1 MIKFDQ
7 TPTVVGIRDFEI
19 PTQASIEN
27 EITAMYNHK
36 VGCILPN
43 NKQLTGLVESLLV
56 RTDNGFLFFW
66 TAHKDKRFIARKFKS
81 YR

>member
-1 MIKFDQ
+1 MKFNQ
-7 TPTVVGIRDFEI
+7 TPTVIGLIDFDF
-19 PTQASIEN
+19 PTERSVKNTVTAS
-27 EITAMYNHK
+27 YHSK

-43 NKQLTGLVESLLV
+43 NQMLTSTVESLIVQTEIGL
-56 RTDNGFLFFW
+56 TFFW

>member
-1 MIKFDQ
+1 MKFEQ
-7 TPTVVGIRDFEI
+7 TPTVIGLIDFDF
-19 PTQASIEN
+19 PTEESV
-27 EITAMYNHK
+27 EITVTASYHNK

-43 NKQLTGLVESLLV
+43 NQMLTSAVESLIV
-56 RTDNGFLFFW
+56 RTDTGKLFFW